1 MKAVASNPLTLAS
14 KQAVIGD
21 LTSGFTSALPHGKS
35 RHWAHAIS
43 RLAQRFECFG
53 QSKSQ
58 RADHACSHNR
68 DAGSDEDAQNAISKL
83 NGHAIEGRQLTV
95 NEARPRES
103 RPPGGGGRG
112 YGGGGYGGRREGGG
126 PRRGH

>member
-1 MKAVASNPLTLAS
+1 MQAVASKSLTLAG

-21 LTSGFTSALPHGKS
+21 LTRGFTSALRDRKS

-58 RADHACSHNR
+58 RADHACSHNGDASTDLFSIR
-68 DAGSDEDAQNAISKL
+68 DCLIEPWLEGKKL
-83 NGHAIEGRQLTV
+83 
-95 NEARPRES
+95 PRDFLLLS
-103 RPPGGGGRG
+103 
-112 YGGGGYGGRREGGG
+112 
-126 PRRGH
+126 

>member
-1 MKAVASNPLTLAS
+1 MKAVASNPLTLPS

-58 RADHACSHNR
+58 RADHACSHNG
-68 DAGSDEDAQNAISKL
+68 DAGTDFFLVRAAWFSHGWKGKNCPAISIAFL
-83 NGHAIEGRQLTV
+83 G
-95 NEARPRES
+95 EAF
-103 RPPGGGGRG
+103 
-112 YGGGGYGGRREGGG
+112 YK
-126 PRRGH
+126 